1 MLEKGRQ
8 KPAFF
13 IIFGYCDG
21 QIRACSSFLQAEKRF
36 WYGDLDPESA
46 GNGLRAGLWK
56 THA

>member
-13 IIFGYCDG
+13 IIFGYCDRR
-21 QIRACSSFLQAEKRF
+21 IRACSSFLQAEKRF
-36 WYGDLDPESA
+36 WYGDLDPEIA
-46 GNGLRAGLWK
+46 GNGPGRGRRK